1 MEKLTAMRS
10 ATGTRL
16 RAAPFFWG
24 ALGSAVAFAAVYLVF
39 VRSYMGQII
48 DERAFAGA
56 DAWKGDLIEFA
67 HAFLNALPVISVVLA
82 AIASIIIVAI
92 RRNWTVFMVAVVT
105 AALANGSTQLL
116 KYAFLS
122 RPEKG
127 VDAGLS
133 NSLPSGHTTVAASAA
148 LVVFLVAS
156 PRLRPLAAVI
166 GSTFTIAAGAST
178 LVEQWHRPS
187 DVVAGMLV
195 VAFWGCIAGIGLS
208 WMSIPTTPD
217 PVRTKL
223 WPLVWIAAVCLAGS
237 VVALFV
243 TYFSARSGASHLF
256 VAYAGGVAAIVATGF
271 TLAVLANRL
280 FRALD

>member
-1 MEKLTAMRS
+1 MRTAS
-10 ATGTRL
+10 GTAL
-16 RAAPFFWG
+16 RALPFVWG
-24 ALGSAVAFAAVYLVF
+24 ALGSAVAFVVVYLVF
-39 VRSYMGQII
+39 VRSYMGQVI

-67 HAFLNALPVISVVLA
+67 HAFLNALPAVSVVLA
-82 AIASIIIVAI
+82 AIAAVIIVAV
-92 RRNWTVFMVAVVT
+92 RRNWTVFIVAVAA

-116 KYAFLS
+116 KYTFLS

-166 GSTFTIAAGAST
+166 GSVFSIAAGAST

-195 VAFWGCIAGIGLS
+195 VAFWACLAGLVLAGMRAS
-208 WMSIPTTPD
+208 TTDD
-217 PVRTKL
+217 PARAKL
-223 WPLVWIAAVCLAGS
+223 WPLVWIGAICGAGAVI
-237 VVALFV
+237 ALLV
-243 TYFSARSGASHLF
+243 TYFSAQSGSSHLF
-256 VAYAGGVAAIVATGF
+256 VAYAGGVAAIVSVGF
-271 TLAVLANRL
+271 FLAVIGNRL
-280 FRALD
+280 FRALA